1 MAKGT
6 EERVVTQ
13 AVAPARRLWLGPL
26 LATALAGIVL
36 AFLLFP
42 GSLLCDRAGFLCAAA
57 YEPVPDPPRP
67 DPALQAQIVQGLEQR
82 VTALQSRLA
91 EPASCTIDD
100 YRAPADGA
108 ETGKVLSKP
117 ALLTIADRNTFLI
130 VARDGA
136 SGVSA
141 GTGFLIN
148 GRQLVTN
155 RHVVDKADA
164 GGVVAYNA
172 AAGRFRGRIVASSVG
187 SQPGQ
192 DDIAVIEL
200 ERPTGGAGLALSTS
214 ASRGEPVVAAG
225 YPAQVLDG
233 NEVYRRLLEGG
244 TGRASIPPV
253 PSTGILMARQG
264 EGATEV
270 LVHSALIYP
279 GNSGGPLLDECGR
292 AVGVNTFISYR
303 TDLPSAAYFALGA
316 QRLAI
321 FLKQKNVEFRVSAAA
336 CSATAGAP
344 APAGR

>member
-6 EERVVTQ
+6 EGRVVTG
-13 AVAPARRLWLGPL
+13 AAAPARRTWVGPL
-26 LATALAGIVL
+26 IATALATAVL
-36 AFLLFP
+36 TFLLFP
-42 GSLLCDRAGFLCAAA
+42 GSLLCDRGGILCTAA
-57 YEPVPDPPRP
+57 YQPVPEPPRP
-67 DPALQAQIVQGLEQR
+67 DPALQAEIVQGLEQR
-82 VTALQSRLA
+82 VAALQSKLA
-91 EPASCTIDD
+91 EPASCTIED
-100 YRAPADGA
+100 YRTPTDGA
-108 ETGKVLSKP
+108 DTGRALSKP
-117 ALLTIADRNTFLI
+117 ALLATADKNTFLI

-136 SGVSA
+136 AGMSA

-155 RHVVDKADA
+155 RHVVDKAGAD
-164 GGVVAYNA
+164 GVVAYNA
-172 AAGRFRGRIVASSVG
+172 TAGRFRGRIVASSAG

-200 ERPTGGAGLALSTS
+200 ERPAGGSGLALATS

-225 YPAQVLDG
+225 YPGQVLDG
-233 NEVYRRLLEGG
+233 NEAYRRLLEGG
-244 TGRASIPPV
+244 GGRAAIPPV

-264 EGATEV
+264 EGASEI

-316 QRLAI
+316 QRVAM
-321 FLKQKNVEFRVSAAA
+321 FLKSKNVEFRVSAAA
-336 CSATAGAP
+336 CSANSGAP
-344 APAGR
+344 ASSGR